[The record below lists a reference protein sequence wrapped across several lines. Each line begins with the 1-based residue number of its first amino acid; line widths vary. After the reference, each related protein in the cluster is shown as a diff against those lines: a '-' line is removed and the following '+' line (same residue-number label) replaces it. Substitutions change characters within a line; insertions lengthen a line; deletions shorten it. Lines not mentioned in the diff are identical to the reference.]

1 MHSTLHHFIW
11 PLAIAAATVA
21 IARFFHPATVSE
33 YAFLILAIGA
43 TLCATLSVS
52 K

>member
-1 MHSTLHHFIW
+1 MHAILHHVTW

-21 IARFFHPATVSE
+21 IARFFHPALFSE
-33 YAFLILAIGA
+33 YAFLIFVIGA